1 MLRFCNVRSYIP
13 VLLQYAKLP
22 TDDHSIAE
30 DCPGSQMN
38 NLIQET
44 DYAYSS
50 HNLLSSGTE
59 EGLTDADLISDS
71 SFKSV
76 W

>member
-1 MLRFCNVRSYIP
+1 MYIP

-30 DCPGSQMN
+30 DCPGSQLN

-50 HNLLSSGTE
+50 GNLLSCGTE
-59 EGLTDADLISDS
+59 EGLTAADLISDS
-71 SFKSV
+71 SFKGA